1 MSATLQWRPADS
13 GYHDLDHELRFI
25 LQKSLLQDSKA
36 HIFDEA
42 DVPYFQGL
50 ADAEV
55 KGAEELLTA
64 IQQHKRVEVTL
75 RW

>member
-13 GYHDLDHELRFI
+13 GYHDLDDALRFI
-25 LQKSLLQDSKA
+25 LQKSLLQDSQA
-36 HIFDEA
+36 HIFDAAE
-42 DVPYFQGL
+42 VPYLQGL

-64 IQQHKRVEVTL
+64 IRQHERVEVTL